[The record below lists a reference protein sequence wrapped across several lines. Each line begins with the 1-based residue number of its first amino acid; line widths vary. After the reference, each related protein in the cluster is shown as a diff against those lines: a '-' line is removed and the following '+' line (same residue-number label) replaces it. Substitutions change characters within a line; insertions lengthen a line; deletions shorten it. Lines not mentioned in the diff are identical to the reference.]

1 MIAEYMLSVMED
13 ERAKT
18 ADRIEAGKWLAN
30 RGFGTA
36 PLVFDAGV
44 SPEHLLHDFLSKLSI
59 EDLETMRAILP
70 QVPTVRSPGRAVCR
84 ESGWANGRALTPRL
98 VSGRRS

>member
-1 MIAEYMLSVMED
+1 MFSVMND

-59 EDLETMRAILP
+59 EDLETMGAIL
-70 QVPTVRSPGRAVCR
+70 RKHSPAAAEPR
-84 ESGWANGRALTPRL
+84 ESGDTQVELPAAR
-98 VSGRRS
+98 